1 MFFGL
6 LLFETVVRRRAGLLE
21 VHFAL
26 QYPVQVLDNE
36 FGRMWYKKD
45 LKFHM
50 PKGKQTGSSPITISC
65 VKHVLN
71 WANICFTNL
80 VWWVQQAWRR
90 CGVRSLCLVMQT
102 FTSWTCFGQFDK
114 LPPSYVRCPKSFAQ
128 HALGI
133 FAQFGEPCLRLVES
147 KESSPVDEAERT
159 KNRWWCQYFTRLR
172 GNWSVCWLVG
182 CTSLSR
188 GPRTI

>member
-71 WANICFTNL
+71 WANFCFTNL
-80 VWWVQQAWRR
+80 VGSICWTVMK
-90 CGVRSLCLVMQT
+90 LCSGSKKLYSSCSGN
-102 FTSWTCFGQFDK
+102 FT
-114 LPPSYVRCPKSFAQ
+114 
-128 HALGI
+128 
-133 FAQFGEPCLRLVES
+133 QFGEHCLWLVES
-147 KESSPVDEAERT
+147 KVSSPVDEEEGKMKMDDR
-159 KNRWWCQYFTRLR
+159 
-172 GNWSVCWLVG
+172 VI
-182 CTSLSR
+182 TSLALE
-188 GPRTI
+188 GTDLFVDL